1 MNLKKLNKMLSFC
14 LNEEETEDN
23 KKNQNYLKNLDGT
36 LQVKKV
42 LKALLKDSFGIQ
54 ENLMNYKIC

>member
-23 KKNQNYLKNLDGT
+23 KK
-36 LQVKKV
+36 
-42 LKALLKDSFGIQ
+42 
-54 ENLMNYKIC
+54 KIRTI